1 MNYISLS
8 LTLFLSTFSY
18 SDNNNPDNIYGYW
31 LNNDSEILLIQTNN
45 TFTRSDKYSVLAE
58 GKLEFIDNKIL
69 VFRTDTEEEYI
80 EMLEASRQYQNNIEV
95 ISTIKA
101 LMLKTANLGK

>member
-80 EMLEASRQYQNNIEV
+80 LEYY
-95 ISTIKA
+95 
-101 LMLKTANLGK
+101 LGKETLVVMKPFSDEAWLFNRIGD